1 MYLRSLPGTTLEDL
15 ANEFDRN
22 LTTWGGG
29 SHQITPHLDED
40 EPHISFGS
48 HDVFAGKD
56 GLLAMAKFFDI
67 PPKFFAR
74 LDAEQ
79 KQFLLRTQIEKAD
92 EDVTVLYRE
101 DEGVS
106 EIYKA
111 GQTRVRPH
119 RLVEKALTTFPAE
132 SPIVD
137 HWLDH
142 NELRV
147 DVILPEGFERGIGG
161 DPGVGDITRGG
172 VRLGQDRKLNMAPW
186 VQPFLYRLVCTNG
199 MEVPDAGLKVS
210 ALGATEQEIE
220 ALFEAEVA
228 RAMERLDQDIEH
240 FYSLRSERVGSDP
253 TGALRRAAT
262 EMGLPARTVGNLED
276 LVPSLV
282 DEATGDISMFDVVN
296 LMTNWANHPDIDVRS
311 SSRRNLQVA
320 GGRLVNDH
328 AERCGTCHARL
339 N

>member
-15 ANEFDRN
+15 ANEFNQN

-29 SHQITPHLDED
+29 VHQITPHLADD
-40 EPHISFGS
+40 EPHIDFGG
-48 HDVFAGKD
+48 HEVYAGKD
-56 GLLAMAKFFDI
+56 GLAAMAKFFDI

-74 LDAEQ
+74 LDREQ
-79 KQFLLRTQIEKAD
+79 QQFLLRTQIEKAD
-92 EDVTVLYRE
+92 DDVTVRYRE
-101 DEGVS
+101 DQGVS
-106 EIYKA
+106 EIYKSS
-111 GQTRVRPH
+111 QIRVRPY
-119 RLVEKALTTFPAE
+119 RLIERAMTTFPSE

-142 NELRV
+142 TEMRV

-172 VRLGQDRKLNMAPW
+172 VRLGQDRKLNGAPW

-199 MEVPDAGLKVS
+199 MEVPDAGLKIS
-210 ALGATEQEIE
+210 AVGATEMEIE

-228 RAMERLDQDIEH
+228 RAMERLDQDIQN
-240 FYSLRSERVGSDP
+240 FYALRSEQVGNDP

-276 LVPSLV
+276 LVPSL
-282 DEATGDISMFDVVN
+282 EGDISMFDLVN
-296 LMTNWANHPDIDVRS
+296 LMTNLANAPEVDVRS
-311 SSRRNLQVA
+311 STRRNLQLA

-328 AERCGTCHARL
+328 AERCSSCHARL